1 MLSCSRD
8 RDGFPVSRMTEV
20 WQKRAGAQLYPIVGE
35 EWSSARLR
43 ARRREGFCFLDIF
56 SDFCSAMV
64 LFGLRR
70 LERFVYLTHGRLS
83 LSAHEPTS
91 PSLKVID

>member
-1 MLSCSRD
+1 MGDALCSRS
-8 RDGFPVSRMTEV
+8 RRFPVSRMTEV

-35 EWSSARLR
+35 DGLAR
-43 ARRREGFCFLDIF
+43 AIEGTASRGVCFLAMF

-64 LFGLRR
+64 LLGLRR

-83 LSAHEPTS
+83 LCSRTNLAE
-91 PSLKVID
+91 LEGD